1 MATPDNREDAA
12 LRLMAAGGRFAESLL
27 QNNGITYATK
37 RCATELKTVA
47 AAWEI
52 EVNWVLPKIG
62 PGVRAELFD
71 AAGGLSQNICE
82 ILTQTVRSQ
91 NFDYTSEALAGSR
104 RRVEGTLKT
113 ALTNLAVICTRLK
126 ITAVFEQV
134 GQMQL
139 LF

>member
-12 LRLMAAGGRFAESLL
+12 LRLMAAGGRLAESLY
-27 QNNGITYATK
+27 QNAGITYATK
-37 RCATELKTVA
+37 RCAVELKTVA

-71 AAGGLSQNICE
+71 AVGGLSQNICE

-91 NFDYTSEALAGSR
+91 NFDYTSVALAGSR

-126 ITAVFEQV
+126 ITAVFENV